1 MKKCYTLVHVLNMS
15 ICSINNSCH
24 ILNNK
29 HCVYVSV
36 KGSSEYL
43 LDPLY
48 ALFSNILKYQV
59 IFRITNKMEVPVN
72 L

>member
-1 MKKCYTLVHVLNMS
+1 MKKYCILVLNKSM
-15 ICSINNSCH
+15 CYVNSLCH
-24 ILNNK
+24 ILNIR
-29 HCVYVSV
+29 HCAYVSV

-43 LDPLY
+43 LDSLY
-48 ALFSNILKYQV
+48 VLFSNILKYQV